1 MWIIIS
7 KWEREKI
14 IHSHTYLQDYLK
26 KKQQK
31 IKFLFQILKL
41 TSLSLYIDIDRINN
55 NKCIIKIINNH
66 A

>member
-1 MWIIIS
+1 MRER
-7 KWEREKI
+7 EREKI